1 MNEVE
6 PVLGSG
12 RSSRKTSCEECHR
25 LKLRCDKKVP
35 CGSCIRRGC
44 DSICPTG
51 ILRSI
56 GRGKRS
62 VTSDFP
68 QLTAKISEMGE
79 RIRQLE
85 RAVANTPSPSE
96 QSSHHPLLWKSA
108 PPTTECTPAQT
119 GEPVGSLSVSEDGN
133 AIYFGPS
140 AGTEALLSIEGASD
154 DTSLEQRFSFTAITE
169 SFPFSSNKTTWAAD
183 QALEQLFAHL
193 PLEVRAW
200 SLCQIYF
207 RNGCWTGMPIMQ
219 CEAVELLNLIYHPNT
234 GSQHQ
239 SPATPQKIAV
249 LYLIFALG
257 SLVDLDLPSYN
268 SDADH
273 YFDVACAAM
282 SIKPLFENPTVVTVQ
297 ALTLIS
303 CYYAHGGRRFSM
315 DGAWNTISL
324 ASNVSQAVAR
334 FTSRKFRISTLT
346 QAIKS
351 MSGFILGNI
360 FHRNHI
366 CESLDASYCM
376 TLILNVFSRGF
387 LWDVP
392 PGRFFRILA
401 AHIRL
406 TKLKMHNHSLKYI
419 LDVCQCHFIYSLA
432 GIHVSSDREAR
443 WGYTKDV
450 TAPIMEAFLTIT
462 KPSYEAVLA
471 MDQKIRKYMH
481 STPFESFPKYE
492 NEPPSAFMQRH
503 LIPLFSKIML
513 MYIHSGSFVESMRD
527 TSIHPLSS
535 SYSAS
540 FLSGYRNASEI
551 IKADIMNFTSHPM
564 LFTRWWAIWK
574 SLFNAAIIVGTLATK
589 YPSSKF
595 APHATVELLT
605 AVDLIEKGAVS
616 SGRARS
622 GLAILRR
629 LRDKAIGVYT
639 QYSGH
644 NLTPPP
650 SDDPETEEE
659 LRTFAGYTRVVA
671 NKVLQRGPPQL
682 KTPPQ
687 TDRRHPSPS
696 SQWGNELDVQQ
707 EFDPSIIRYF
717 DSVAPFTNVI
727 PLPEPQGSLPFDDAG
742 LFFTHPP
749 NMALASNFQHAQNA
763 AQEIQWAEFWQTA

>member
-1 MNEVE
+1 MNEEVE

-25 LKLRCDKKVP
+25 LKLKCDKKVP

-62 VTSDFP
+62 VISDFP
-68 QLTAKISEMGE
+68 HLTAKISEMGE

-85 RAVANTPSPSE
+85 RAVAKTRPPNE
-96 QSSHHPLLWKSA
+96 QSLHHPLLWTPSR
-108 PPTTECTPAQT
+108 PPSEFIPAQS
-119 GEPVGSLSVSEDGN
+119 GEALGSISVNEDGD
-133 AIYFGPS
+133 AVYFGPT
-140 AGTEALLSIEGASD
+140 AGTEALFSIEGASD
-154 DTSLEQRFSFTAITE
+154 DAHLEQRFSFTAITE
-169 SFPFSSNKTTWAAD
+169 SFPFSPNKTTWDKD

-207 RNGCWTGMPIMQ
+207 RNGCWTGMPVMQ
-219 CEAVELLNLIYHPNT
+219 SEAVELLTLIYHPNT
-234 GSQHQ
+234 GTQHQ
-239 SPATPQKIAV
+239 SPATPQQIAV

-257 SLVDLDLPSYN
+257 SLVDLDLPPYN

-315 DGAWNTISL
+315 DGAWNTVSL
-324 ASNVSQAVAR
+324 ASNVSQALGLHRESFGSQLSPKSLNRCRALFWETYSIETIYGLSVGR
-334 FTSRKFRISTLT
+334 PTGTFLSNIS
-346 QAIKS
+346 
-351 MSGFILGNI
+351 
-360 FHRNHI
+360 
-366 CESLDASYCM
+366 CPYPLDETEDAQPFVKIY
-376 TLILNVFSRGF
+376 
-387 LWDVP
+387 
-392 PGRFFRILA
+392 PGYR
-401 AHIRL
+401 
-406 TKLKMHNHSLKYI
+406 
-419 LDVCQCHFIYSLA
+419 Q
-432 GIHVSSDREAR
+432 AR

-450 TAPIMEAFLTIT
+450 TAPIMEAFLTTT
-462 KPSYEAVLA
+462 KPSYETVLA

-492 NEPPSAFMQRH
+492 NEPPFAFIQRH

-513 MYIHSGSFVESMRD
+513 MYIHSGSFVEAVSA
-527 TSIHPLSS
+527 TSVHPLSS
-535 SYSAS
+535 SYATS
-540 FLSGYRNASEI
+540 FLAAYRNASEI

-574 SLFNAAIIVGTLATK
+574 SLFNSAIIVGTLATRFPRSR
-589 YPSSKF
+589 Y
-595 APHATVELLT
+595 APHAIVELLT

-644 NLTPPP
+644 KLTPPP

-682 KTPPQ
+682 ITPPQ
-687 TDRRHPSPS
+687 TERGHPSPPA
-696 SQWGNELDVQQ
+696 QWANELDVQR

-717 DSVAPFTNVI
+717 DSAAPFTNVV
-727 PLPEPQGSLPFDDAG
+727 PLPESQGSLPFNDAG
-742 LFFTHPP
+742 FFFTQPP
-749 NMALASNFQHAQNA
+749 DPAPNVPLASDFQQHAQTVT
-763 AQEIQWAEFWQTA
+763 QEIQWAEFWRTT